1 MKVTLLKGNLSFG
14 KLVALDVVAERIK
27 DEDQARR
34 VRDMREMIPYCS
46 PGSRLAD
53 AEKISVVLFASGYKE
68 QVWKQYNGLVLLEFN
83 RLANRAEARRL
94 RDEITKYNQP
104 LLAFIGS
111 SGSSVKVV
119 VRYTLPDGS
128 LPVEKEAAACF
139 HAHAYRR
146 AVLHYQAQLQWPV
159 DFKEPSLDRGCR
171 LSFDPEC
178 FYNPESLPV
187 RMEQPLKMPE
197 DSGYAELIRTS
208 DDPLARILPGVEQYK
223 KMEMLFETCLNQVYR
238 EQGPDWGE
246 KEPKGFIAAVSTLCF
261 DSGIPEEDV
270 VRWLYFR
277 LWNLRDQNLLRL
289 TIHNVYLS
297 RKSFGKKPHLPQSM
311 NLLARMEEFL
321 KRRYEFRKNEIIG
334 EVEYREK
341 HSFCFRFRP
350 VTTEVLNGIC
360 LNAMEEGLDIWDK
373 DVRRYIYSPR
383 VPNYNPLE
391 EFLYN
396 LPGWDGKDRIRALAD
411 TVPTS
416 DPEWRNRFYVW
427 FVSMVAH
434 WQKADR
440 LYANSLVPVLVGGQ
454 GISKSTFFRLLLP
467 PVLRDYH
474 AESINLENKSEAE
487 LLMSQ
492 NVLITI
498 DEFDRLSRKYQADLK
513 HLIQKPE
520 VKVRRPHQKTFQ
532 QMRRLASFSAT
543 ANPMELLTD
552 PTGSRRYICVQVT
565 GTIDVSSPMEYEQLY
580 AQALHAIRS
589 GERYWLNTE
598 EERLLTQSNSGF
610 QDEPLEIQYL
620 FSYFRLPEPGEKEER
635 FTSVELL
642 DIISERSKRKFSNTS
657 ACRFGKMLNASG
669 IRKIHTKTGNYY
681 CLVRKV

>member
-1 MKVTLLKGNLSFG
+1 
-14 KLVALDVVAERIK
+14 
-27 DEDQARR
+27 
-34 VRDMREMIPYCS
+34 MIPYCS

-53 AEKISVVLFASGYKE
+53 AEKIPVVLFASGYKE

-83 RLANRAEARRL
+83 RLANKAEARRL

-111 SGSSVKVV
+111 SGLSVKVV

-128 LPVEKEAAACF
+128 LPVEKEAADCF

-197 DSGYAELIRTS
+197 DSAYTKQRWVS
-208 DDPLARILPGVEQYK
+208 DDPLARILPGVEQYN
-223 KMEMLFETCLNQVYR
+223 KMAMLFETCLNQVYR

-246 KEPKGFIAAVSTLCF
+246 KEPKDFIAAVSALCF

-277 LWNLRDQNLLRL
+277 MWSLGDQPLLRL
-289 TIHNVYLS
+289 TVHNVYLS
-297 RKSFGKKPHLPQSM
+297 RKSFGKKPCLPQPM
-311 NLLARMEEFL
+311 NLLVRMEEFL

-350 VTTEVLNGIC
+350 VTPEVLNGIC

-434 WQKADR
+434 WQKTDR

-487 LLMSQ
+487 LLMAQ

-520 VKVRRPHQKTFQ
+520 VKIRRPHQKTFQ

-552 PTGSRRYICVQVT
+552 PTGSRRYVCVQVT
-565 GTIDVSSPMEYEQLY
+565 GPIDVSSPLEYEQLY

-598 EERLLTQSNSGF
+598 EEQLLTQSNVGF
-610 QDEPLEIQYL
+610 QDEALEMQYL
-620 FSYFRLPEPGEKEER
+620 FSYFRLPEAGEKEER

-669 IRKIHTKTGNYY
+669 IRKIHTRTGNYY

>member
-1 MKVTLLKGNLSFG
+1 
-14 KLVALDVVAERIK
+14 
-27 DEDQARR
+27 
-34 VRDMREMIPYCS
+34 MIPYCS

-53 AEKISVVLFASGYKE
+53 AEKIPVVLFASGYKE

-111 SGSSVKVV
+111 SGLSVKVV
-119 VRYTLPDGS
+119 VRYTLPDGL
-128 LPVEKEAAACF
+128 LPMEKEAAACF

-197 DSGYAELIRTS
+197 DSAYTEQIRVS
-208 DDPLARILPGVEQYK
+208 DDPLARILPGVEQYN
-223 KMEMLFETCLNQVYR
+223 KMAMLFETCLNQVYR

-246 KEPKGFIAAVSTLCF
+246 KEPKDFIAAVSVLCF
-261 DSGIPEEDV
+261 DSGVPEEDV

-277 LWNLRDQNLLRL
+277 MWSLGDQPLLRL
-289 TIHNVYLS
+289 TVHNVYLS
-297 RKSFGKKPHLPQSM
+297 RKSFGKKPCLPQPM

-350 VTTEVLNGIC
+350 VTPEVLNGIC

-434 WQKADR
+434 WQKTDR

-474 AESINLENKSEAE
+474 AESINKSEAE
-487 LLMSQ
+487 LLMAQ

-520 VKVRRPHQKTFQ
+520 VKIRRPHQKTFQ

-552 PTGSRRYICVQVT
+552 PTGSRRYVCVQVT
-565 GTIDVSSPMEYEQLY
+565 GPIDVSSPLEYEQLY

-598 EERLLTQSNSGF
+598 EEQLLTQSNVGF
-610 QDEPLEIQYL
+610 QDEALEMQYL
-620 FSYFRLPEPGEKEER
+620 FSYFRLPEAGEKEER

-669 IRKIHTKTGNYY
+669 IRKIHTRTGNYY

>member
-1 MKVTLLKGNLSFG
+1 MKVTLLKGNLSSG
-14 KLVALDVVAERIK
+14 KLVALETVVERIK

-53 AEKISVVLFASGYKE
+53 AEKIPVVLFASGYKE

-111 SGSSVKVV
+111 SGLSVKVV

-128 LPVEKEAAACF
+128 LPVEKEAADCF

-197 DSGYAELIRTS
+197 DSAYTEQRRVS
-208 DDPLARILPGVEQYK
+208 DDPLARILPGVEQYNK
-223 KMEMLFETCLNQVYR
+223 LAMLFETCLNQVYR

-246 KEPKGFIAAVSTLCF
+246 KEPKDFIAAVSALCF
-261 DSGIPEEDV
+261 DSGVPEEDV

-277 LWNLRDQNLLRL
+277 MWSLGDQPLLRL
-289 TIHNVYLS
+289 TVHNVYLS
-297 RKSFGKKPHLPQSM
+297 RKSFGKKPCLPQPM

-350 VTTEVLNGIC
+350 VTPEVLNGIC

-396 LPGWDGKDRIRALAD
+396 LPGWDGKERIRALAD

-434 WQKADR
+434 WQKTDR

-487 LLMSQ
+487 LLMAQ

-520 VKVRRPHQKTFQ
+520 VKIRRPHQKTFQ

-552 PTGSRRYICVQVT
+552 PTGSRRYVCVQVM
-565 GTIDVSSPMEYEQLY
+565 GPIDVSSPLEYEQLY

-598 EERLLTQSNSGF
+598 EEQLLTQSNVGF
-610 QDEPLEIQYL
+610 QDEALEMQYL
-620 FSYFRLPEPGEKEER
+620 FSYFRLPEEGEREER

-669 IRKIHTKTGNYY
+669 IRKIHTRTGNYY

>member
-1 MKVTLLKGNLSFG
+1 
-14 KLVALDVVAERIK
+14 
-27 DEDQARR
+27 
-34 VRDMREMIPYCS
+34 MIPYCS

-53 AEKISVVLFASGYKE
+53 AEKIPVVLFASGYKE

-111 SGSSVKVV
+111 SGLSVKVV

-128 LPVEKEAAACF
+128 LPVEKEAADCF

-197 DSGYAELIRTS
+197 DSAYTEQRRVS
-208 DDPLARILPGVEQYK
+208 DDPLARILPGVERYN
-223 KMEMLFETCLNQVYR
+223 KMAMLFETCLNQVYR

-246 KEPKGFIAAVSTLCF
+246 KEPKDFIAAVSALCF
-261 DSGIPEEDV
+261 DSGVPEEDV

-277 LWNLRDQNLLRL
+277 MWSLGDQPLLRL
-289 TIHNVYLS
+289 TVHNVYLS
-297 RKSFGKKPHLPQSM
+297 RKSFGKKPCLPQPM

-350 VTTEVLNGIC
+350 VTPEVLNGIC
-360 LNAMEEGLDIWDK
+360 LNAMEEWLDIWDK
-373 DVRRYIYSPR
+373 DVRRYIYSPW

-434 WQKADR
+434 WQKTDR

-487 LLMSQ
+487 LLMAQ

-520 VKVRRPHQKTFQ
+520 VKIRRPHQKTFQ

-552 PTGSRRYICVQVT
+552 PTGSRRYVCVQVT
-565 GTIDVSSPMEYEQLY
+565 GPIDVSSPLEYEQLY

-598 EERLLTQSNSGF
+598 EEQLLTQSNVGF
-610 QDEPLEIQYL
+610 QDEALEMQYL
-620 FSYFRLPEPGEKEER
+620 FSYFRLPEAGEKEER

-681 CLVRKV
+681 CLVRKG

>member
-1 MKVTLLKGNLSFG
+1 
-14 KLVALDVVAERIK
+14 
-27 DEDQARR
+27 
-34 VRDMREMIPYCS
+34 MIPYCS

-53 AEKISVVLFASGYKE
+53 AEKIPVVLFASGYKE

-111 SGSSVKVV
+111 SGLSVKVV

-128 LPVEKEAAACF
+128 LPVEKEAADCF

-197 DSGYAELIRTS
+197 DSAYTEQRRVS
-208 DDPLARILPGVEQYK
+208 DDPLARILPGVEQYN
-223 KMEMLFETCLNQVYR
+223 KMAMLFETCLNQVYR

-246 KEPKGFIAAVSTLCF
+246 KEPKDFIAAVSALCF
-261 DSGIPEEDV
+261 DSGVPEEDV

-277 LWNLRDQNLLRL
+277 MWSLGDQPLLRL
-289 TIHNVYLS
+289 TVHNVYLS
-297 RKSFGKKPHLPQSM
+297 RKSFGKKPCLPQPM

-350 VTTEVLNGIC
+350 VTPEVLNGIC

-396 LPGWDGKDRIRALAD
+396 LPGWDGKGRIRALAD

-434 WQKADR
+434 WQKTDR
-440 LYANSLVPVLVGGQ
+440 LYTNSLVPVLVGGQ

-487 LLMSQ
+487 LLMAQ

-520 VKVRRPHQKTFQ
+520 VKIRRPHQKTFQ

-552 PTGSRRYICVQVT
+552 PTGSRRYVCVQVM
-565 GTIDVSSPMEYEQLY
+565 GPIDVSSPLEYEQLY

-598 EERLLTQSNSGF
+598 EEQLLTQSNVGF
-610 QDEPLEIQYL
+610 QDEALEMQYL
-620 FSYFRLPEPGEKEER
+620 FSYFRLPEEGEREER

-669 IRKIHTKTGNYY
+669 IRKIHTRTGNYY